1 VGIPLVFRYVTT
13 TCNQGKKTESAGE
26 KFMKLIRA
34 VIRPESTQRVIEA
47 LEKNSIYAMTR
58 MNVTGRGREMGITRG
73 SVRYTEIPK
82 EMLMIVLPDD
92 VVTRAVRAIET
103 AARTGTKDYPAAGNP
118 GDGKIFVTDVEESH
132 TIRTGE
138 K

>member
-1 VGIPLVFRYVTT
+1 
-13 TCNQGKKTESAGE
+13 
-26 KFMKLIRA
+26 MKLIRA
-34 VIRPESTQRVIEA
+34 IVRPESTQRVIEA
-47 LEKNSIYAMTR
+47 LEKNGIYAMTR
-58 MNVTGRGREMGITRG
+58 MNVTGRGKEMGITQG

-92 VVTRAVRAIET
+92 ALTKAIKVIET
-103 AARTGTKDYPAAGNP
+103 IARTGTKEFPVAGNV

-138 K
+138 KIKKTG

>member
-1 VGIPLVFRYVTT
+1 
-13 TCNQGKKTESAGE
+13 
-26 KFMKLIRA
+26 MKLIRA
-34 VIRPESTQRVIEA
+34 IIRPESTPRVIEA

-58 MNVTGRGREMGITRG
+58 MNVTGRGKEMGITQG
-73 SVRYTEIPK
+73 SIRYTEIPK

-92 VVTRAVRAIET
+92 AVTKAIRMIET
-103 AARTGTKDYPAAGNP
+103 AAKTSAKDYSTAGNP

>member
-1 VGIPLVFRYVTT
+1 M
-13 TCNQGKKTESAGE
+13 S
-26 KFMKLIRA
+26 MKLIRA
-34 VIRPESTQRVIEA
+34 IIRPESTQRVIEA

-58 MNVTGRGREMGITRG
+58 MNVTGRGREMGIIRG

-92 VVTRAVRAIET
+92 MVTKAVRVIET

>member
-1 VGIPLVFRYVTT
+1 M
-13 TCNQGKKTESAGE
+13 S
-26 KFMKLIRA
+26 MKLIRA
-34 VIRPESTQRVIEA
+34 IIRPESTQRVIEA

-58 MNVTGRGREMGITRG
+58 MNVTGRGREMGITQG

-82 EMLMIVLPDD
+82 EMLMIILPDD
-92 VVTRAVRAIET
+92 AVTKAVRVIET
-103 AARTGTKDYPAAGNP
+103 AARTGTKYYPGAGNL

>member
-1 VGIPLVFRYVTT
+1 
-13 TCNQGKKTESAGE
+13 
-26 KFMKLIRA
+26 MKIIRA
-34 VIRPESTQRVIEA
+34 IIRPESTQRVIEA
-47 LEKNSIYAMTR
+47 LEKNRIYAMTR
-58 MNVTGRGREMGITRG
+58 MNVTGRGKEMGITPG

-92 VVTRAVRAIET
+92 AVTKAVRVIET
-103 AARTGTKDYPAAGNP
+103 TARTGTKDYPAAGNV

-138 K
+138 KIKETG

>member
-1 VGIPLVFRYVTT
+1 
-13 TCNQGKKTESAGE
+13 
-26 KFMKLIRA
+26 MKIIRA
-34 VIRPESTQRVIEA
+34 IIRPESTQRVIEA

-58 MNVTGRGREMGITRG
+58 MNVTGRGKEMGITHG

-92 VVTRAVRAIET
+92 VVTKAIRVIET
-103 AARTGTKDYPAAGNP
+103 AARTGTKDYPAAGNI
-118 GDGKIFVTDVEESH
+118 GDVKIFVTEDEESH